1 MENGGASV
9 VVVTPPAD
17 VPADP
22 VPAEV
27 TIEAPTPAPA
37 PDPDPE
43 AIREAAAEAIENQRQ
58 ELREELLSAEA
69 LNRLRSDT
77 QSIRERVTSL
87 QEQVAASQSQV
98 AEAISSLNSNLR
110 AVLEALTEPE
120 ETGGDPAAPP
130 APGNPGLELAPKP
143 RGIWEAL
150 R

>member
-9 VVVTPPAD
+9 VVVTPPD

-22 VPAEV
+22 VPAAV

-43 AIREAAAEAIENQRQ
+43 AIRAAAADAIENQRQ

-77 QSIRERVTSL
+77 QSIRERVTAL
-87 QEQVAASQSQV
+87 QEQVAAGQNQV
-98 AEAISSLNSNLR
+98 AAEISSLNSNLR
-110 AVLEALTEPE
+110 AVLEALTEEQPE
-120 ETGGDPAAPP
+120 NGGETPP
-130 APGNPGLELAPKP
+130 APGLELAPKP
-143 RGIWEAL
+143 RSVWEAL